1 MQSPKKYTNH
11 LINETSPYLLQH
23 AHNPVDWYP
32 WGDEAFERAKA
43 EDMPVLVSIGYSA
56 CHWCHVMEHESFE
69 DEAAAQL
76 MNENFVSI
84 KVDMEERPDVDQIYM
99 TFVQMTTGR
108 GGWPM
113 NVFLP
118 PDKLP
123 FFGGTYFPPVSRYN
137 MPSWPQILTSIA
149 EAWREKR
156 DELLHSANEIVSEI
170 RRVGKAE
177 FAPTAVSE
185 DVLENAFASF
195 VRSFDAKNGGVGVAP
210 KFPPAM
216 SLEFL
221 LRYWKRTGNEN
232 ALEIVKHTAA
242 KMANGGIYDQ
252 LGGGFHRYAT
262 DAIWLVPHFEKML
275 YDNAQLIRV
284 YLHLYQIARSG
295 GNASMNER
303 ASVADEEGTLPNGRV
318 SASIESADAEFYKR
332 IAVETLEY
340 VKREMLDR
348 SGGFY
353 SSQDADSEGVEGKF
367 FVWTAQEIVEVLSED
382 DGPIF
387 NDYYDVTEEGNF
399 EGANILNVKNPVA
412 TAPGTGKGGTGRNAS
427 VNERASVN
435 GVESTLPYGHVS
447 ARKRLFEEREKR
459 VKPFRDEKVLTAWNG
474 LMLAAFAEAAAVLGS
489 EDYLEIAK
497 RNADFLL
504 GNLVEEESTTP
515 SAEAAATPPQTG
527 AEPKRTTPSAEAAAT
542 PPQIGGEPKRT
553 TPSAQKSGGHPSF
566 VRRGALLRT
575 WKDGRAKLNGYIED
589 HANLAD
595 GLIELYQASGEM
607 RYLLEAK
614 RLADAMITEFW
625 DEENGG
631 VFFTSND
638 HEELI
643 VRNKDF
649 YDNAT
654 PAGNS
659 VAADVLL
666 KLSKFFGEE
675 KYERFAATVL
685 RLVAPQISRYP
696 QGVGRALSAI
706 EFFLAPVKEV
716 VIIGEKGNDLEREIF
731 GEFLPN
737 KVVVLSAEPERHA
750 EFLPLLQDREMIDGK
765 ATAYV
770 CENFVCQR
778 PVVTPAELRELLS

>member
-32 WGDEAFERAKA
+32 WSEEAFAKA
-43 EDMPVLVSIGYSA
+43 RAEDKPVLVSIGYSA

-69 DEAAAQL
+69 NDAAAKL
-76 MNENFVSI
+76 MNDNFVSI

-99 TFVQMTTGR
+99 TFVQLTTGR

-113 NVFLP
+113 NVFLT

-137 MPSWPQILTSIA
+137 MPSWSQILTSIA

-156 DELLHSANEIVSEI
+156 SELLDSANDITGEI

-177 FAPTAVSE
+177 FAPAAVSE
-185 DVLENAFASF
+185 DILETAFASF
-195 VRSFDAKNGGVGVAP
+195 VRSFDAKNGGFGGAP
-210 KFPPAM
+210 KFPPSM
-216 SLEFL
+216 SLDFL

-252 LGGGFHRYAT
+252 LGGGFHRYAV

-284 YLHLYQIARSG
+284 YLHLYQIMKKSEVLSLESG
-295 GNASMNER
+295 VEVPAQDSRLTTQDSEFFK
-303 ASVADEEGTLPNGRV
+303 RV
-318 SASIESADAEFYKR
+318 
-332 IAVETLEY
+332 AVETLEY
-340 VKREMLDR
+340 VKREMLDS

-367 FVWTAQEIVEVLSED
+367 FVWTVEEITAVLGEED
-382 DGPIF
+382 AKEF
-387 NDYYDVTEEGNF
+387 CAFYDVTAEGNF
-399 EGANILNVKNPVA
+399 EETNILNVKNPLGSDSGQLIVDS
-412 TAPGTGKGGTGRNAS
+412 GKLVG
-427 VNERASVN
+427 
-435 GVESTLPYGHVS
+435 L
-447 ARKRLFEEREKR
+447 RKRLFDEREKR
-459 VKPFRDEKVLTAWNG
+459 IKPFRDEKVLTAWNG
-474 LMLAAFAEAAAVLGS
+474 LMLAAFAEAAAVLGN
-489 EDYLEIAK
+489 EDYLQIAK

-504 GNLVEEESTTP
+504 ENLQKPDREEGRNDKVESYALANAQA
-515 SAEAAATPPQTG
+515 SASDTSGRPQ
-527 AEPKRTTPSAEAAAT
+527 
-542 PPQIGGEPKRT
+542 
-553 TPSAQKSGGHPSF
+553 
-566 VRRGALLRT
+566 LLRT

-589 HANLAD
+589 YANLAD
-595 GLIELYQASGEM
+595 GLIELYQVSGETK
-607 RYLLEAK
+607 YLLEAK
-614 RLADAMITEFW
+614 QLADTMITEFW

-631 VFFTSND
+631 FFFTSND

-666 KLSKFFGEE
+666 KLAKLFGEE
-675 KYERFAATVL
+675 KYERFAAMVL
-685 RLVAPQISRYP
+685 RLVAPQISRHP
-696 QGVGRALSAI
+696 QGFGRALSAI
-706 EFFLAPVKEV
+706 EFYLAPVKEV
-716 VIIGEKGNDLEREIF
+716 VILGEKGNELEREVF
-731 GEFLPN
+731 SEYLPN
-737 KVVVLSAEPERHA
+737 TVVVLSVESGKERRPVATAPGSDKVPEKGD
-750 EFLPLLQDREMIDGK
+750 ELLPLLLDRKMVDGK

-778 PVVTPAELRELLS
+778 PVTSVEELREQL